1 MIFVHYPELTALFL
15 AVIVASLLKLPF
27 SYLIHRQWNWK
38 LVFGTG
44 GMPSSHSAL
53 ITATTLTIGLF
64 RGFDQPLFALALAIS
79 MIVIYDAAGV
89 RRQAGIHAE
98 RINMIIREIF
108 RGRPVQEQDLKEM
121 LGHTP
126 IEVLGGVI
134 VGTLCALFL
143 YLVLPQS

>member
-1 MIFVHYPELTALFL
+1 MIFSRIPELTALFL

-27 SYLIHRQWNWK
+27 YYFIHRKWNWA

-53 ITATTLTIGLF
+53 ITSTTLAIGLF
-64 RGFDQPLFALALAIS
+64 RGFDQPLFALAVAMS

-98 RINMIIREIF
+98 RINMIIKEIF
-108 RGRPVQEQDLKEM
+108 EGRPLEEKDLKEM
-121 LGHTP
+121 LGHSP
-126 IEVLGGVI
+126 IEVMGGVI
-134 VGTLCALFL
+134 VGILCALFL
-143 YLVLPQS
+143 YLVLPK

>member
-1 MIFVHYPELTALFL
+1 M
-15 AVIVASLLKLPF
+15 
-27 SYLIHRQWNWK
+27 
-38 LVFGTG
+38 
-44 GMPSSHSAL
+44 
-53 ITATTLTIGLF
+53 
-64 RGFDQPLFALALAIS
+64 AIS

-98 RINMIIREIF
+98 RINMILREIF

-134 VGTLCALFL
+134 VGVLCALFV
-143 YLVLPQS
+143 YIVLPR

>member
-1 MIFVHYPELTALFL
+1 MIFARFPELTALFF

-27 SYLIHRQWNWK
+27 NYLINREWNWS

-53 ITATTLTIGLF
+53 ITSTTLAIGLF
-64 RGFDQPLFALALAIS
+64 HGFDQPVFALAVAMS
-79 MIVIYDAAGV
+79 MIVIYDAGGV

-98 RINMIIREIF
+98 RINMIIKEIF
-108 RGRPVQEQDLKEM
+108 EGRPVEQKDLKEM

-126 IEVLGGVI
+126 VEVAGGVI
-134 VGTLCALFL
+134 TGVMCALFL
-143 YLVLPQS
+143 FLVLPK

>member
-1 MIFVHYPELTALFL
+1 MIFARFPELSACFFALF
-15 AVIVASLLKLPF
+15 IASILKPPF
-27 SYLIHRQWNWK
+27 YYLINRKWNWA

-53 ITATTLTIGLF
+53 ISSVTLAIGLF
-64 RGFDQPLFALALAIS
+64 DGFDQPVFALAVAIS

-98 RINMIIREIF
+98 RINMIIKEIF
-108 RGRPVQEQDLKEM
+108 AGRPVEEDDLKEM

-126 IEVLGGVI
+126 VEVMGGVF
-134 VGTLCALFL
+134 VGILCALFL
-143 YLVLPQS
+143 YLVLPQ